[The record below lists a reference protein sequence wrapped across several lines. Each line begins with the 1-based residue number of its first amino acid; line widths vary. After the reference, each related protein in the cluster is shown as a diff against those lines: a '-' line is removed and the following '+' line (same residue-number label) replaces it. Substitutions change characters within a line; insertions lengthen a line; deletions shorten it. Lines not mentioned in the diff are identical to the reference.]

1 MDFVD
6 LNSLTEGERD
16 IILKVIQRNDDL
28 VKNEKYKARL
38 VFNLKYT

>member
-28 VKNEKYKARL
+28 VKDEKYKARL
-38 VFNLKYT
+38 VFNLKYP